1 MADEKAAKDKER
13 REIQALQDACARD
26 EAGGSS
32 EGSGSGNFGAG
43 IDLTDRTETT
53 TVAGILATNGNADVT
68 VAGDTT
74 LTGASI
80 TAQGGEV
87 NLDTQSLT
95 VTDLASSS
103 LSLSAGIGG
112 GIDAS
117 SIDGE
122 DTETLEVLGAAQEAG
137 DNAPSLNFEL
147 SSSSGTTTGGVGDGA
162 TAAGA
167 EGAPTASEAASAVLS
182 SLQQQIAAANEPGV
196 SAEELTAKLGTLQAS
211 ASTTAFEAQQAAADI
226 FNEGD
231 PASAEALEGLSP
243 NQAVLMLQAARVWL
257 TPDQQ
262 AQIDIAIQQII
273 TGTEPAATTGEDD
286 S

>member
-1 MADEKAAKDKER
+1 M
-13 REIQALQDACARD
+13 
-26 EAGGSS
+26 
-32 EGSGSGNFGAG
+32 
-43 IDLTDRTETT
+43 
-53 TVAGILATNGNADVT
+53 
-68 VAGDTT
+68 
-74 LTGASI
+74 
-80 TAQGGEV
+80 
-87 NLDTQSLT
+87 
-95 VTDLASSS
+95 TDLASSS

-162 TAAGA
+162 T

-182 SLQQQIAAANEPGV
+182 SLQQQIAAANEPGGSGAPQGV

-211 ASTTAFEAQQAAADI
+211 ASTTACEAQQAAADI

>member
-1 MADEKAAKDKER
+1 M
-13 REIQALQDACARD
+13 
-26 EAGGSS
+26 
-32 EGSGSGNFGAG
+32 
-43 IDLTDRTETT
+43 
-53 TVAGILATNGNADVT
+53 
-68 VAGDTT
+68 
-74 LTGASI
+74 
-80 TAQGGEV
+80 
-87 NLDTQSLT
+87 
-95 VTDLASSS
+95 
-103 LSLSAGIGG
+103 
-112 GIDAS
+112 
-117 SIDGE
+117 
-122 DTETLEVLGAAQEAG
+122 
-137 DNAPSLNFEL
+137 
-147 SSSSGTTTGGVGDGA
+147 
-162 TAAGA
+162 
-167 EGAPTASEAASAVLS
+167 PTALPWNGARTIGNQVCRRVTIFMPAFLCS
-182 SLQQQIAAANEPGV
+182 SLQQQIAAANEPGGSGAPQGV